1 MEQEKIKNFI
11 EEAKSKLNFIIKN
24 EVKRKFVGETYSY
37 LIKIPEITFW
47 LVAIVTIFAV
57 LTIELILAGVLL
69 GNEIVNYDELL
80 LGFSVAAVLGMING
94 KLYSRKVSKKIHA
107 QIAEILKHKSF
118 KEEALNDK

>member
-1 MEQEKIKNFI
+1 MESKNIKNFI
-11 EEAKSKLNFIIKN
+11 EETKSKLSFIIKN

-47 LVAIVTIFAV
+47 LVAIVSIFAV
-57 LTIELILAGVLL
+57 LTVELILAGVLL

-80 LGFSVAAVLGMING
+80 LGFGVAAILGLING

-118 KEEALNDK
+118 PEEVLKDE

>member
-1 MEQEKIKNFI
+1 MEQEQIKNFI
-11 EEAKSKLNFIIKN
+11 DEAKSKLSFIIKN

-80 LGFSVAAVLGMING
+80 LGFSVAAVLGVIIG

-118 KEEALNDK
+118 KEEVLKD

>member
-1 MEQEKIKNFI
+1 MEPEKIKNFI

-24 EVKRKFVGETYSY
+24 EVKRKFVEETYSY

-47 LVAIVTIFAV
+47 LVAVVTIFAV

-80 LGFSVAAVLGMING
+80 LGFSVAAILGVING
-94 KLYSRKVSKKIHA
+94 KLYSRKVSKKIHV
-107 QIAEILKHKSF
+107 QIAGILKHKSF
-118 KEEALNDK
+118 KEEALKDK

>member
-1 MEQEKIKNFI
+1 MEQEQIKNFI
-11 EEAKSKLNFIIKN
+11 EEAKSKLSFIIKN

-47 LVAIVTIFAV
+47 LVAIVTIFVV

-69 GNEIVNYDELL
+69 GNEVVNYDELL